1 MNMTG
6 YNQYRENSV
15 YTASPEELTLML
27 YNGLVKFIMK
37 AQHAISKNDMENANK
52 SIIRAQ
58 EIVSELMSTLDMKYE
73 VAASLELLYDY
84 MIRRLIEAN
93 VKKSSEILDE
103 VLEFAKDLRD
113 TWEQAMRIAKKQ
125 VRNSAAA
132 AGV

>member
-37 AQHAISKNDMENANK
+37 AQHAISKNDMENANE

>member
-1 MNMTG
+1 MNVTG

-37 AQHAISKNDMENANK
+37 AQYAIQKDDIEGANENILKAQD
-52 SIIRAQ
+52 IIT
-58 EIVSELMSTLDMKYE
+58 ELMSTLDMKYE

>member
-1 MNMTG
+1 MNVTG

-37 AQHAISKNDMENANK
+37 AQHAISKNDMENANE